1 MTIEQPDTP
10 EVQAPRPQ
18 IPRLGATAS
27 GLVALLLVGGL
38 FYIPVLGLLIA
49 PLGSLPVL
57 HFQSGGSPGYRA
69 WGPVAALLAVASLGG
84 FAEFTLPLLSGYALL
99 VILPSVTVDGWV
111 RWGLG
116 EGRWV
121 TGTVTLGLLGTLVV
135 VAAIASPQTP
145 MELSAEWMRD
155 SLEQSGELYVS
166 MGVPQGDVELT
177 LDRVEHAASW
187 LMPSVSMAYF
197 VLVLFWMR
205 PRLPLLGLPVLVA
218 PFEEYRNDEWLAALF
233 ALAGGGT
240 LLFGGTFRWV
250 AINLLVT
257 VLILYFVQ
265 GLAMIRAHLARWFG
279 RGWLVRWGV
288 VLLCLQI
295 PIPLLVAALGVAD
308 SFHPLRPQVDD
319 DGGTK

>member
-10 EVQAPRPQ
+10 EAQAPRPQ
-18 IPRLGATAS
+18 IPRLGAAAS

-38 FYIPVLGLLIA
+38 FYVPVLGLLIA

-57 HFQSGGSPGYRA
+57 HFQSGGAPGYRA
-69 WGPVAALLAVASLGG
+69 WGPVAALLVVASLGG
-84 FAEFTLPLLSGYALL
+84 FAEFTLPLLSAYALL
-99 VILPSVTVDGWV
+99 VMLPSITVGLWV
-111 RWGLG
+111 RWRLS

-121 TGTVTLGLLGTLVV
+121 VGAISLGLLANLAV
-135 VAAIASPQTP
+135 VAAIAAPQTP
-145 MELSAEWMRD
+145 MEMSAEWVR
-155 SLEQSGELYVS
+155 EGIEASGEIYVS
-166 MGVPQGDVELT
+166 MGVPRGDVELT

-187 LMPSVSMAYF
+187 LMPSVQMGYL
-197 VLVLFWMR
+197 VIVLFWMR
-205 PRLPLLGLPVLVA
+205 PRLPLLGLPVMVA

-233 ALAGGGT
+233 VLAGGGT
-240 LLFGGTFRWV
+240 LLFAGTLRWI

-319 DGGTK
+319 DGGTQ

>member
-1 MTIEQPDTP
+1 MTIEESDTP

-18 IPRLGATAS
+18 IPRLGAAAS
-27 GLVALLLVGGL
+27 GLVALLLAGGL
-38 FYIPVLGLLIA
+38 FFVPVLGLLIA

-57 HFQSGGSPGYRA
+57 HFQSGGAAGYRA
-69 WGPVAALLAVASLGG
+69 WGPVAALLALASFGG
-84 FAEFTLPLLSGYALL
+84 FADYTLPLLSAYTLL

-121 TGTVTLGLLGTLVV
+121 VGTVTVGLVATLVIVAV
-135 VAAIASPQTP
+135 VASPRTP

-155 SLEQSGELYVS
+155 SFEQSEELYNS

-177 LDRVEHAASW
+177 LDRIEHAASW
-187 LMPSVSMAYF
+187 VMPGASMAYLVF
-197 VLVLFWMR
+197 VLFWMR
-205 PRLPLLGLPVLVA
+205 PRLPLLGLPVTVV

-233 ALAGGGT
+233 VLAGGGT
-240 LLFGGTFRWV
+240 LLFGGILRWV

-295 PIPLLVAALGVAD
+295 PIPLLVAVLGVAD

>member
-1 MTIEQPDTP
+1 MTNEQPDTP
-10 EVQAPRPQ
+10 EVEAPRPQ
-18 IPRLGATAS
+18 IPRLGAAAS

-38 FYIPVLGLLIA
+38 FYVPVLGLLIA

-57 HFQSGGSPGYRA
+57 HFQSGGKPGYRS
-69 WGPVAALLAVASLGG
+69 WGPVAALLVVVALGG
-84 FAEFTLPLLSGYALL
+84 FADFAIPLLSAYALL
-99 VILPSVTVDGWV
+99 VILPSVTVGLWV
-111 RWGLG
+111 RWRLS

-121 TGTVTLGLLGTLVV
+121 AGAVSLGLLANLAV
-135 VAAIASPQTP
+135 VAALAAPKTP
-145 MELSAEWMRD
+145 MEFSAEWVR
-155 SLEQSGELYVS
+155 EGIEASGEIYAS
-166 MGVPQGDVELT
+166 MGVPRGDVELT

-187 LMPSVSMAYF
+187 LIPSVQMGYL
-197 VLVLFWMR
+197 VVVLFWMR
-205 PRLPLLGLPVLVA
+205 PRLPLLGLPVKVA
-218 PFEEYRNDEWLAALF
+218 PFEEYRNDEWLAVLF
-233 ALAGGGT
+233 VLAGAGT
-240 LLFGGTFRWV
+240 LLFGGTLRWI